1 MRYLDKAG
9 IMIQEHPMQQQV
21 ESNDYKPVFYDLK
34 NAEDQVAFDKLLK
47 ENPHI
52 RINDSIYSQLR
63 ELMKIRNPTKRLT
76 PEESEEKVKE
86 YIGDTPLARIGVW
99 VYYPWSYNLV
109 HLVDEDTFIELRTS
123 RNQYKLMP
131 EEIQI
136 LRKKKMGIV
145 GLSVGQ
151 SIALTL
157 VMERTCGEIRLADFD
172 SLELTNMNRIRCG
185 VHCLQ
190 LPKVVIAAREIAEID
205 PFIKV
210 KIFTDG
216 LTEQNMEEFFTAGGV
231 LDIFIEECDGVDI
244 KILSRIM
251 AKKLRIPVVMEM
263 NDRGM
268 LDIERFD
275 LEPDRPLLHGM
286 VPEVDIATLKGL
298 TDAEKL
304 PIFSPMLELE
314 NASARMKYSLGE
326 IGKTITTWPQL
337 ASSVVLGGA
346 LVSDTCR
353 RIALDQLKS
362 SGRYYIDFEQL
373 IV

>member
-1 MRYLDKAG
+1 
-9 IMIQEHPMQQQV
+9 MIQEYLRKQQD

-34 NAEDQVAFDKLLK
+34 HVQDLQSFETLLK
-47 ENPHI
+47 TRPHL
-52 RINDSIYSQLR
+52 RINDHIDSQLK

-76 PEESEEKVKE
+76 AAEYDEKVQAHLGGVSPEK
-86 YIGDTPLARIGVW
+86 YGVW
-99 VYYPWSYNLV
+99 VYYPWSDHVV
-109 HLVDEDTFIELRTS
+109 HLVNEAEFIELRTS
-123 RNQYKLMP
+123 RNQHKITA
-131 EEIQI
+131 EEIAVLSQ
-136 LRKKKMGIV
+136 KKIGIV

-157 VMERTCGEIRLADFD
+157 VMERICGELRLADFD
-172 SLELTNMNRIRCG
+172 RLELTNMNRIRCG
-185 VHCLQ
+185 VHNIQ
-190 LPKVVIAAREIAEID
+190 LPKVVIAAREIAELD

-210 KIFTDG
+210 SIYQDG
-216 LTEQNMEEFFTAGGV
+216 MTEANMDDFFTSGGV
-231 LDIFIEECDGVDI
+231 LDIFVEECDGVDI
-244 KILSRIM
+244 KILSRIK
-251 AKKLRIPVVMEM
+251 AKALKIPVVMEM

-268 LDIERFD
+268 IDIERFD
-275 LEPDRPLLHGM
+275 LEPDRPLMHGLI
-286 VPEVDIATLKGL
+286 PEVDIDTLKGL

-304 PIFSPMLELE
+304 PIFSPMLALDQ
-314 NASARMKYSLGE
+314 ASSRMKFSLGE

-346 LVSDTCR
+346 LVADTCR

>member
-1 MRYLDKAG
+1 MHYLDKAG
-9 IMIQEHPMQQQV
+9 IMIQEHLMRQQV
-21 ESNDYKPVFYDLK
+21 ESNEYKPVFYDLK
-34 NAEDQVAFDKLLK
+34 NAKDQQAFDTLLK
-47 ENPHI
+47 ANPHI

-76 PEESEEKVKE
+76 PEESEEKVSA
-86 YIGDTPLARIGVW
+86 YIGETPLSHIGIW
-99 VYYPWSYNLV
+99 VYYPWSDRVV
-109 HLVDEDTFIELRTS
+109 HLVDEEEFIELRTS

-131 EEIQI
+131 EEIKI
-136 LRKKKMGIV
+136 LRKKKYGIV

-151 SIALTL
+151 SIALTI
-157 VMERTCGEIRLADFD
+157 VMERLCGEIRLADFD
-172 SLELTNMNRIRCG
+172 TLELTNMNRLRCG

-190 LPKVVIAAREIAEID
+190 LPKVIIAAREIAELD

-210 KIFTDG
+210 KIFEDG
-216 LTEQNMEEFFTAGGV
+216 LTEGNMEEFFTGDGL

-251 AKKLRIPVVMEM
+251 AKKLKIPVVMEM

-268 LDIERFD
+268 IDIERFD
-275 LEPDRPLLHGM
+275 LEPERPLLHGM

-314 NASARMKYSLGE
+314 NASSRMKYSLGE

-346 LVSDTCR
+346 LVADTCR
-353 RIALDQLKS
+353 RIALNQLKS

>member
-1 MRYLDKAG
+1 
-9 IMIQEHPMQQQV
+9 MIQEHLRQQQD

-34 NAEDQVAFDKLLK
+34 NAKDLQTFEALLSSRR
-47 ENPHI
+47 HI
-52 RINDSIYSQLR
+52 RINDNLYSQLR

-76 PEESEEKVKE
+76 EAEYEEKIQA
-86 YIGDTPLARIGVW
+86 YLGNTPIEHFGVW
-99 VYYPWSYNLV
+99 VYYSWNDRLV
-109 HLVDEDTFIELRTS
+109 HLVGEADFIELRTS
-123 RNQYKLMP
+123 RNQYKITAD
-131 EEIQI
+131 EIKRLSQ
-136 LRKKKMGIV
+136 KKLGIV

-157 VMERTCGEIRLADFD
+157 AMERLCGELRLADFD
-172 SLELTNMNRIRCG
+172 TLELTNMNRIRCG
-185 VHCLQ
+185 VHNLQ
-190 LPKVVIAAREIAEID
+190 VAKVIIAAREIAELD

-210 KIFTDG
+210 KIYEDG
-216 LTEQNMEEFFTAGGV
+216 LTEANMDDFFTDGGV

-244 KILSRIM
+244 KLLSRM
-251 AKKLRIPVVMEM
+251 KARELKIPVVMEM

-268 LDIERFD
+268 IDIERFD
-275 LEPDRPLLHGM
+275 LEPARPLLHGL
-286 VPEVDIATLKGL
+286 VPEVNIATLKGL
-298 TDAEKL
+298 SDAEKL
-304 PIFSPMLELE
+304 PIFSPMLALE
-314 NASARMKYSLGE
+314 NASDRMKYSLGE

-346 LVSDTCR
+346 LVADTCR